1 MRFAAAV
8 HRWALLIILSGG
20 TGAGL
25 LAQTSISSIEALIR
39 SRDYDHALA
48 ATQSALRRSPQDHRL
63 WTLEGI
69 VLSLEGKTAKA
80 SKAFQMALHIA
91 PDDPAALRGEAQILY
106 QNGDKGAIPLLQ
118 RILKTNAGD
127 GTAHEMLAMLEARL
141 GNCPEAVDQFAQ
153 AGDALAP
160 HARSLEEYGNC
171 LMQIHQPEKAI
182 AVFQQLTQLVPQQ
195 SYPQYD
201 LAVALVES
209 KRVEDALKVLEPMLS
224 QSKPDPDVLSLAS
237 DAYEASGN
245 TPKAVAVLRQ
255 AIVINPN
262 NPSYY
267 LAFSALCLNHES
279 FQVGVDMLDIGIRH
293 IAGDPSLYISRG
305 LLYAQMAQFDK
316 AEADFRTAEKLEP
329 AQTISSFAIDLTD
342 LQRNKSDVALADI
355 RAQLKVHPESPLLN
369 YLLAKLLWSEG
380 NGSDSDASAEA
391 LHHALLAV
399 RYKPDMTEAHDLLAN
414 IYSAAGHYDLAIE
427 QCHLALQ
434 LDPADQTAIYH
445 LIVALRHSGEHGD
458 EIAALVKRLSA
469 LQQSSLQQETDRKR
483 FSLVEEKTAA
493 VH

>member
-1 MRFAAAV
+1 MFSAAV
-8 HRWALLIILSGG
+8 HRCALFLILSGA
-20 TGAGL
+20 AGVRL
-25 LAQTSISSIEALIR
+25 QAQNSISSIEALIR

-48 ATQSALRRSPQDHRL
+48 ATKSALRGSPRDYRL

-69 VLSLEGKTAKA
+69 ALSLEGQTAEA
-80 SKAFQMALHIA
+80 SKAFQAALHIA

-106 QNGDKGAIPLLQ
+106 QNGDKEAIPLLG
-118 RILKTNAGD
+118 RILKANAAD
-127 GTAHEMLAMLEARL
+127 TTARVMLATLEARH
-141 GNCPEAVDQFAQ
+141 GNCPEAVDQFGL
-153 AGDALAP
+153 AGDALAT

-171 LMQIHQPEKAI
+171 LMQIDQPGKAV
-182 AVFQQLTQLVPQQ
+182 AVFQQLTQLLPQE

-209 KRVEDALKVLEPMLS
+209 KRDADALKVLEPMLS
-224 QSKPDPDVLSLAS
+224 ESKPDPDVLSLAS
-237 DAYEASGN
+237 DAYEATGN

-255 AIVINPN
+255 AIVTNPN

-279 FQVGVDMLDIGIRH
+279 FQVGIDMLDIGIRH
-293 IAGDPSLYISRG
+293 VADDSSLYISRG

-329 AQTISSFAIDLTD
+329 AQSISSFAIDLTD
-342 LQRNKSDVALADI
+342 LQRNKSNIALADI
-355 RAQLKVHPESPLLN
+355 RAQLTVHPQSPLLN

-380 NGSDSDASAEA
+380 NGSDSAASAEA
-391 LHHALLAV
+391 LHHALLAIQ
-399 RYKPDMTEAHDLLAN
+399 YKPDMTEAHDLLAN
-414 IYSAAGHYDLAIE
+414 IYSAAGHYDLAVE
-427 QCHLALQ
+427 QCHQALQ

-445 LIVALRHSGEHGD
+445 LIVALRHSGENGD

-469 LQQSSLQQETDRKR
+469 LQQSSLEQETDRKR
-483 FSLVEEKTAA
+483 FSLVEEKTPSA
-493 VH
+493 H